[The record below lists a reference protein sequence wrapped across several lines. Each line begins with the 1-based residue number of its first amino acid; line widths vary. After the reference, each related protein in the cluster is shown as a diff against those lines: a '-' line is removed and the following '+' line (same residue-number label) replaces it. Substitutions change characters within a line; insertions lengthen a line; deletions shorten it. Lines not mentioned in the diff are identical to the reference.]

1 MEQCSY
7 FKHKMKFK
15 YLFVLIIFL
24 IIYVVLSIKAEK
36 KNKIIS
42 FENEILKTL
51 NWNLYKTKQ
60 YPGKDL
66 EVIPVIEDGKRV
78 SYMQKTVE
86 GKQITLLSYETNKPV
101 SVIINFYLKSLS
113 DKGWVNLTE
122 NKNVLQFIFLRN
134 KDAFLNESIL
144 QMFII
149 SDNTGSK
156 SIINFIIQV
165 SK

>member
-1 MEQCSY
+1 
-7 FKHKMKFK
+7 MKYK

-24 IIYVVLSIKAEK
+24 IIYVVLSIEAGK

-42 FENEILKTL
+42 FENEILETL